1 MSMAEV
7 RSVLS
12 SPVLNEK
19 PMPVLFVGHGSPMN
33 GIEDNSF
40 SRRWEE
46 LGRELPKPAA
56 VLCVSAHWYIRSTAV
71 TAMERPRTI
80 HDFWGFPE
88 ELSAVRYPAPGSPAV
103 AGEISQLLRK
113 ARVALDREW
122 GLDHG
127 CWTVVRRMYPDADIP
142 VLQLSLDSTKRP
154 EWHYDLARE
163 LAPLRNRGVLVIGSG
178 NMVHNL
184 GMLDWE
190 HQDGGFDWALEMDAS
205 FKRLISSDDHAQLT
219 RYRELTKT
227 ASLAVPTP
235 EHYLPLLYALALKTP
250 NDRLSF
256 FNEQVVLGS
265 ISMTSLQISPR

>member
-1 MSMAEV
+1 MIS
-7 RSVLS
+7 
-12 SPVLNEK
+12 
-19 PMPVLFVGHGSPMN
+19 GGSP
-33 GIEDNSF
+33 
-40 SRRWEE
+40 
-46 LGRELPKPAA
+46 
-56 VLCVSAHWYIRSTAV
+56 RSS
-71 TAMERPRTI
+71 
-80 HDFWGFPE
+80 
-88 ELSAVRYPAPGSPAV
+88 LPGSPAV

-142 VLQLSLDSTKRP
+142 VLELSLDSTKGP

-219 RYRELTKT
+219 RYRELTKA

-235 EHYLPLLYALALKTP
+235 EHFLPLLYTLALKTP

-265 ISMTSLQISPR
+265 ISMTSLQISPP

>member
-33 GIEDNSF
+33 GIEDNDF

-142 VLQLSLDSTKRP
+142 VLELSLDSTKGP

-219 RYRELTKT
+219 RYRELTKA

-235 EHYLPLLYALALKTP
+235 EHYLPLLYTLALKTP
-250 NDRLSF
+250 SDNLSF

-265 ISMTSLQISPR
+265 ISMTSLQISPP

>member
-1 MSMAEV
+1 MAEV

-163 LAPLRNRGVLVIGSG
+163 LAPLRNRGVLVLGSG